1 MKSGRRFGTLEFLHG
16 GYGKGDVM
24 AAKKTDRDTA
34 ANPALMAGIPV
45 PEGFEGLVQANAK
58 ATEIWLESWTKL
70 AGESARFVTQRLEQD
85 MDLLAKMRACRSPLE
100 LLQLQSAFMQRALV
114 DYMQEAGKLADMET
128 AAGVSEIE
136 AVDRGVRQAS
146 KAQGKTGS

>member
-1 MKSGRRFGTLEFLHG
+1 
-16 GYGKGDVM
+16 M
-24 AAKKTDRDTA
+24 ASKKTDKEA
-34 ANPALMAGIPV
+34 AGFPGLMPGFQV

-58 ATEIWLESWTKL
+58 ATEIWLDSWTKL

-85 MDLLAKMRACRSPLE
+85 MDLLAKVRACKSPLE

-114 DYMQEAGKLADMET
+114 DYMREATKLADMET

-146 KAQGKTGS
+146 KAKAKPGS